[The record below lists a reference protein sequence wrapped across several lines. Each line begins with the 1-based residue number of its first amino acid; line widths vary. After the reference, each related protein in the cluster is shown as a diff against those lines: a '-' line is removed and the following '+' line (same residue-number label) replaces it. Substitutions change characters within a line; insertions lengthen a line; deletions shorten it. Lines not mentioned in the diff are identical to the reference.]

1 MKEMNLDVLIADD
14 IRSAIENNEYP
25 ENSRLP
31 SESVLCT
38 TYNVQKMTIRSSLKI
53 LKDEGRIY
61 VKNKSGYYV
70 RKRRIVKDIRD
81 FKSTTDV
88 VSNMGFKNEIK
99 VMRFELTQASKTIA
113 KMLKVDV
120 GSEVYFLNRLRIV
133 DERPTAIE
141 RSYLLAAYFSG
152 LDSYDFTKDS
162 LYQKLLDDYGTGID
176 RAQMQL
182 SVVYATKEEAELLNV
197 NENAPLIKEA
207 GITYDDQNRIIEYM
221 DDILLMNRYVFVR

>member
-88 VSNMGFKNEIK
+88 VSNMGFKCE
-99 VMRFELTQASKTIA
+99 
-113 KMLKVDV
+113 
-120 GSEVYFLNRLRIV
+120 
-133 DERPTAIE
+133 
-141 RSYLLAAYFSG
+141 
-152 LDSYDFTKDS
+152 
-162 LYQKLLDDYGTGID
+162 
-176 RAQMQL
+176 
-182 SVVYATKEEAELLNV
+182 
-197 NENAPLIKEA
+197 
-207 GITYDDQNRIIEYM
+207 
-221 DDILLMNRYVFVR
+221 